1 VRGIVVNDRVKA
13 LLKELGDAISEAVT
27 GSGQVESIMQA
38 IRDNGY
44 EAYLVLEANIAVQD
58 KRLSRAPIADDDAWP
73 EEWFTDDDRRFLK
86 RLRIES

>member
-1 VRGIVVNDRVKA
+1 VNDRVKA
-13 LLKELGDAISEAVT
+13 LLKELGDAINEAVT
-27 GSGQVESIMQA
+27 GSVRVESIMQA

-44 EAYLVLEANIAVQD
+44 DAYLMLEANIAVQD
-58 KRLSRAPIADDDAWP
+58 KRLSSEDTEQEAALS

>member
-1 VRGIVVNDRVKA
+1 MNDRVKA
-13 LLKELGDAISEAVT
+13 LLKELGDAINEAVT
-27 GSGQVESIMQA
+27 GSPRVESIMQD

-44 EAYLVLEANIAVQD
+44 EAYLMIEANIAVQD
-58 KRLSRAPIADDDAWP
+58 KRLRAEDIPEGGAPP

>member
-1 VRGIVVNDRVKA
+1 VNDRVKA
-13 LLKELGDAISEAVT
+13 LLKDLGEAINEAVT
-27 GSGQVESIMQA
+27 GAGRVESIMQA

-44 EAYLVLEANIAVQD
+44 EVYLMLEANIAVQD
-58 KRLSRAPIADDDAWP
+58 KRLSREETEPEAASQ